1 MFSPKE
7 QESLGRYN
15 YRLID
20 PRNGE
25 TFYVG
30 QGKGNRVSNTSKKR
44 KKLLRKGYQQNSER
58 QMRL

>member
-7 QESLGRYN
+7 QESLGRYI

-30 QGKGNRVSNTSKKR
+30 QGKGNRV
-44 KKLLRKGYQQNSER
+44 
-58 QMRL
+58 